1 MSMGSLGIL
10 SSLSNAQATARTA
23 DVDKAQREQAD
34 SARETESSLRT
45 EKANGIGA
53 ADEFSATGDRDADGR
68 QFFGGSSSQH
78 SADNKDQSEIVA
90 DALQTEGLAK
100 DPLHEAG
107 GQLDLQG

>member
-1 MSMGSLGIL
+1 MLATKIQKNA
-10 SSLSNAQATARTA
+10 LSNAQATARTA

-34 SARETESSLRT
+34 TAREVDAALKT
-45 EKANGIGA
+45 EKANGIGS

-78 SADNKDQSEIVA
+78 SADNKDQAEA
-90 DALQTEGLAK
+90 DVSNLQAEGLVK